1 MLIRDAT
8 PLRLHDMS
16 EDPRSVGFPP
26 GHPPMG
32 SFLGVPIMLRGH
44 AFGNLYLTEKE
55 EGDFTDQDQE
65 VVELLASQAAVAI
78 ENARLYDTARRWTRQ
93 LDSLN
98 ELGTALVTELD
109 LDRLLEVVADRLREL
124 LGARVVL
131 IDLRLPDGSLRVE
144 GASGEGAG
152 RLVGTLS
159 PAGSKSHHVLRR
171 MRSERVDSALEDPEI
186 HPEGEA
192 QMLDVQAG
200 LWVPLVVRGEAI
212 GVIAAADKVGR
223 DPRFSDEDLRLAE
236 AFGSRAAGAVELT
249 GRVSRDTV
257 RSMLQAQELERSR
270 LSRDL
275 HDQTG
280 QALAALL
287 LGLNAARR
295 AETLEDRPV
304 VARGPGR
311 TRSEALAD
319 VRSIAVRLRPAAL
332 DELGLGAALERLAST
347 SATASDGDLG
357 DDDAERRAPAPGR
370 DRNGRLPDRAGGGG
384 KRRAPRR
391 SRAGRRDG
399 RDPAGRGD
407 RDHRGQRTRV
417 RPAAVAAGRL
427 GLAGMRERAGLFNGR
442 LQIESTPGAG
452 PRSRPSSR
460 SSRSPPPPVPRF
472 PRCRATPARQAE
484 LVHPDPASQPDQTTT
499 VLVVDDHPAVR
510 TALCRLLQAQPGVQ
524 RGRRGGDVGEA
535 AAIVEALHPAVT
547 LLDLSMPGE
556 GGLDALP
563 RLKHLHP
570 DGRVVMYSLHDEPA
584 YQRAALSEGADGYVS
599 RMTPTVFSTPS
610 PPEPPEQRERPPL
623 GTDRRPLARLVV
635 AAHDHDRAG
644 RVLGALVADRPE
656 QELLEPPE
664 AA

>member
-1 MLIRDAT
+1 MTGPSEHTTGATPSGTTASDGVGEVRLRRVIEAARGIHRARSLDALLREVVDRAAELVGARYAALGVIDPTGTYLEQFITVGIDDLTRSRIGDLPRGQGILGVLIRDAT
-8 PLRLHDMS
+8 SLRLHDMS

-144 GASGEGAG
+144 GASGEGAR

-159 PAGSKSHHVLRR
+159 PDGSKSHHVLRR

-212 GVIAAADKVGR
+212 GVITAADKIGR

-249 GRVSRDTV
+249 RRVSRDTV
-257 RSMLQAQELERSR
+257 RSMLQGQELERSR

-295 AETLEDRPV
+295 AETLETAQSSLADLDALVR
-304 VARGPGR
+304 
-311 TRSEALAD
+311 EALAD

-332 DELGLGAALERLAST
+332 DELGLGAALERLAGTIGDGST
-347 SATASDGDLG
+347 TAISVTTTLASD
-357 DDDAERRAPAPGR
+357 R
-370 DRNGRLPDRAGGGG
+370 RLPAEIETAVYRIVQEAAANAVRHGG
-384 KRRAPRR
+384 
-391 SRAGRRDG
+391 AGRVDVTVV
-399 RDPAGRGD
+399 
-407 RDHRGQRTRV
+407 TRPDAV
-417 RPAAVAAGRL
+417 IATIEDNGCGFDPAAVGSGRL
-427 GLAGMRERAGLFNGR
+427 GLAGMRERANLFNGHLR
-442 LQIESTPGAG
+442 IESAPGHG
-452 PRSRPSSR
+452 
-460 SSRSPPPPVPRF
+460 
-472 PRCRATPARQAE
+472 ATVTAE
-484 LVHPDPASQPDQTTT
+484 LP
-499 VLVVDDHPAVR
+499 LVP
-510 TALCRLLQAQPGVQ
+510 
-524 RGRRGGDVGEA
+524 
-535 AAIVEALHPAVT
+535 
-547 LLDLSMPGE
+547 
-556 GGLDALP
+556 
-563 RLKHLHP
+563 
-570 DGRVVMYSLHDEPA
+570 
-584 YQRAALSEGADGYVS
+584 
-599 RMTPTVFSTPS
+599 
-610 PPEPPEQRERPPL
+610 
-623 GTDRRPLARLVV
+623 
-635 AAHDHDRAG
+635 
-644 RVLGALVADRPE
+644 
-656 QELLEPPE
+656 
-664 AA
+664 